1 MKLIDRDKVHQLVGV
16 FYQPTYKTFLV
27 NSLDG
32 ETVTDPMGVFV
43 SLGMTTS
50 MDVIKSI
57 CNIIGDSDKYNAK
70 IVEIV
75 SRKVGGQYVNS
86 LTGKEPVQYHL
97 KDIKELI
104 FTREQAIEELENMKN
119 EMDPTT
125 PLEIL
130 KDYAPKVSRLQY
142 FIDKL
147 DESGAWGEHRIQKED
162 NGDYRIYHL
171 RVNYEKVDDV
181 EYRIGI
187 YVTEKV

>member
-32 ETVTDPMGVFV
+32 ETITDPTGVFV

-50 MDVIKSI
+50 MNVIESI

-119 EMDPTT
+119 EMDPKT

-147 DESGAWGEHRIQKED
+147 DESNSWGEHRIQKED

>member
-32 ETVTDPMGVFV
+32 ETITDPTGVFV

-50 MDVIKSI
+50 MNVIESI

-86 LTGKEPVQYHL
+86 LTGREPVQYHL

-147 DESGAWGEHRIQKED
+147 DESNSWGEHRIQKED